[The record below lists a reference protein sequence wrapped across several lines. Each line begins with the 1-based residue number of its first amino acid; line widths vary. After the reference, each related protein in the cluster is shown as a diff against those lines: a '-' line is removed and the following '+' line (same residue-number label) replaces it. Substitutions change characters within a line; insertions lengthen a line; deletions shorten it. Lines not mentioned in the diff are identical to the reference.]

1 MMKAKIVEMP
11 FRNIIV
17 VVRPQ
22 GSFILT
28 QQFGANSKT
37 EHIVC
42 GSHKV
47 LVKLVLPDLIRS

>member
-17 VVRPQ
+17 VVRSQ

-42 GSHKV
+42 GSQ
-47 LVKLVLPDLIRS
+47 